1 MSTIQSIVKAL
12 VSRDAYASMERESRS
27 WMVQCPNC
35 NSERSIWDMGGIRWG
50 ASGKPRTHQLCF
62 NCNQPGWHVIYKKS

>member
-12 VSRDAYASMERESRS
+12 VSRESYANMEKESRS

-35 NSERSIWDMGGIRWG
+35 KSERSIWDMGGIRWG
-50 ASGKPRTHQLCF
+50 ASGKPRTYQLCF
-62 NCNQPGWHVIYKKS
+62 HCNQPGWHVIYKKP